1 MLETLLVNLLLKVE
15 RIWQQDRTRL
25 KQVRHKQLAKT
36 GRLEPQ
42 GDDGDGD
49 RWRGLLIRAQLIL
62 GEFDQAEGDLVRD
75 EIIGTWMG
83 FYFT

>member
-25 KQVRHKQLAKT
+25 KQVRHEQLAKT

-42 GDDGDGD
+42 GDNGDGN
-49 RWRGLLIRAQLIL
+49 RRRGLLIRTQLIL
-62 GEFDQAEGDLVRD
+62 GEFDQAKGDLVRD
-75 EIIGTWMG
+75 EIIGT
-83 FYFT
+83 